1 MYPGKERIN
10 ARSLREQRGN
20 LDPDLNNIQ
29 SLIRQVMTQILGW
42 FRLANG
48 IKINQPTSASIKDQ
62 LSVGK
67 IAMAEA

>member
-1 MYPGKERIN
+1 
-10 ARSLREQRGN
+10 
-20 LDPDLNNIQ
+20 
-29 SLIRQVMTQILGW
+29 MTQILRW

-48 IKINQPTSASIKDQ
+48 IKINEATLSTFKDQ